1 MFFYFFSPTTSMM
14 IVLINKNYSDRFCPT
29 IWHQLSIHDSIAPG
43 TSQAGC
49 KLMSYTVNIKFARLS
64 KYIISEICIA
74 SKDAFLILISIIEIF
89 LTDNWNVS
97 RRNHVSLLSDTLFLG
112 RSRTL
117 FLIARI

>member
-1 MFFYFFSPTTSMM
+1 
-14 IVLINKNYSDRFCPT
+14 
-29 IWHQLSIHDSIAPG
+29 
-43 TSQAGC
+43 
-49 KLMSYTVNIKFARLS
+49 MSYTVNMKFTRSS
-64 KYIISEICIA
+64 KYIIICIA

-112 RSRTL
+112 RGRTL

>member
-1 MFFYFFSPTTSMM
+1 MM
-14 IVLINKNYSDRFCPT
+14 IVLINKNNSDRFCPT

-112 RSRTL
+112 RGRTL

>member
-1 MFFYFFSPTTSMM
+1 
-14 IVLINKNYSDRFCPT
+14 
-29 IWHQLSIHDSIAPG
+29 
-43 TSQAGC
+43 
-49 KLMSYTVNIKFARLS
+49 MSYTVNMKFTRSS

-112 RSRTL
+112 RGRTL